1 MTSPRGFITC
11 AVVFAM
17 AAGLHAQ
24 TTTTT
29 REAGTAQVTTAQITG
44 EVVLVDGNIL
54 LARMQPSGQYRM
66 FNTQPGVQLTVD
78 GKPKTLKDL
87 TPGTI
92 LTATTTTTTQPITI
106 RTTTITNGTVWYVQ
120 GNYVIVTLEN
130 GENREYNV
138 PDGFTF
144 TANGKP
150 GATVKELSKGMK
162 VSATKIVSEP
172 TAEITAKTVVTG
184 KSRQ

>member
-1 MTSPRGFITC
+1 
-11 AVVFAM
+11 M
-17 AAGLHAQ
+17 AGGLQAQ
-24 TTTTT
+24 TTTST
-29 REAGTAQVTTAQITG
+29 REAGTAQVTTSKMTG

-54 LARMQPSGQYRM
+54 LARMQPSGQYKM

-87 TPGTI
+87 APGTI

-106 RTTTITNGTVWYVQ
+106 RTTTVTNGTVWYVA
-120 GNYVIVTLEN
+120 GNYTIITLEN

-144 TANGKP
+144 TSNGKP
-150 GATVKELSKGMK
+150 TTMKDLRKGMN
-162 VSATKIVSEP
+162 VSATKIVAEP
-172 TAEITAKTVVTG
+172 TSEITSKTVVTG
-184 KSRQ
+184 TSPK

>member
-1 MTSPRGFITC
+1 
-11 AVVFAM
+11 M

-29 REAGTAQVTTAQITG
+29 REAGTAQVTTSQMTG

-54 LARMQPSGQYRM
+54 LARMQPSGQYKM

-92 LTATTTTTTQPITI
+92 LTATTTTTTQPITV
-106 RTTTITNGTVWYVQ
+106 RTTTVTNGTVWYV
-120 GNYVIVTLEN
+120 
-130 GENREYNV
+130 R
-138 PDGFTF
+138 
-144 TANGKP
+144 
-150 GATVKELSKGMK
+150 AT
-162 VSATKIVSEP
+162 T
-172 TAEITAKTVVTG
+172 
-184 KSRQ
+184 

>member
-1 MTSPRGFITC
+1 MTSPRGIMTC
-11 AVVFAM
+11 ALVFAM
-17 AAGLHAQ
+17 AAVLHAQ

-29 REAGTAQVTTAQITG
+29 KEAGTAEVTTSQITG

-120 GNYVIVTLEN
+120 GNYAIITLEN

-144 TANGKP
+144 TSEGKP
-150 GATVKELSKGMK
+150 ATIKDLRKGMK

-184 KSRQ
+184 KSPN